1 MSVVADENKQMLI
14 ELMRSII
21 HDNKLVIP
29 PEVNIE
35 GFISEQCSYFH
46 TKRFEFSN
54 LNEINKKIVELS
66 YNYILSHNNT
76 QNKARVSD
84 KNKLVIS
91 KREVFD
97 NNLKIQQNNFK
108 NMIQPKKPEKID
120 FSDGSKDF
128 PINNLGMIMTQ
139 TLADR
144 EKELKTIT
152 RQYSSQDKEKAHQ
165 WLNQNTN
172 STPKLTIDK
181 DSSNV
186 KIDTIDVKKE
196 KKVRFDIEEKK
207 HSNIENL
214 LLKLKKKPSIKSD
227 MSGIIDKLDLII
239 KNQNTILD
247 ILRNEDK
254 DNSNILE
261 AI

>member
-128 PINNLGMIMTQ
+128 PINKNFNKRHCHSDLKLRQ
-139 TLADR
+139 TLR
-144 EKELKTIT
+144 NLI
-152 RQYSSQDKEKAHQ
+152 
-165 WLNQNTN
+165 LNQT
-172 STPKLTIDK
+172 TH
-181 DSSNV
+181 
-186 KIDTIDVKKE
+186 
-196 KKVRFDIEEKK
+196 
-207 HSNIENL
+207 HSDL
-214 LLKLKKKPSIKSD
+214 LPF
-227 MSGIIDKLDLII
+227 GF
-239 KNQNTILD
+239 
-247 ILRNEDK
+247 
-254 DNSNILE
+254 
-261 AI
+261 